1 MTFRVQSGWYP
12 TALRYEEVLS
22 KYNYRSISR
31 DGSQVDLIDI
41 NSIEE
46 LIELQTELKKQPGTQ
61 WGIVIDDGDFPEY
74 KEITIYDNY
83 LE

>member
-1 MTFRVQSGWYP
+1 MTFRIRSGWYQD
-12 TALRYEEVLS
+12 ASDYKEVLS
-22 KYNYRSISR
+22 KYNYRSVDR

-46 LIELQTELKKQPGTQ
+46 LVELQTELKKQPGTQ
-61 WGIVIDDGDFPEY
+61 WGIVIDDGEFPEY
-74 KEITIYDNY
+74 KTITIYNDY

>member
-1 MTFRVQSGWYP
+1 MTFRIRSGWYQD
-12 TALRYEEVLS
+12 ASEYKEILS

-31 DGSQVDLIDI
+31 DESQVDLIDI

-46 LIELQTELKKQPGTQ
+46 LVELQTELKKQPGTQ
-61 WGIVIDDGDFPEY
+61 WGIVIDDGEFPEY
-74 KEITIYDNY
+74 KTITIYDNY